1 MLIGTLTCDAKKG
14 SDGDGN
20 LSLLRHVELPAN
32 CLTLSHLCGLGCMK
46 EESIDGVAGI
56 GCGIYICMRMYWYY
70 YCKDARLGMF
80 SSSLCCFFQLK
91 W

>member
-56 GCGIYICMRMYWYY
+56 GCGIYIYVCVCIGIITVKMPG
-70 YCKDARLGMF
+70 LGCSVRHF
-80 SSSLCCFFQLK
+80 VASFN
-91 W
+91 